1 MRILMSGST
10 GLVGTRLRE
19 IAEANGHEVIA
30 LVRRPVKG
38 DGERFWNP
46 GEGVLDP
53 TVFEGI
59 DVVVHLAGENIG
71 DGRWT
76 ETKKRRI
83 RDSRVQGTRLL
94 AEGIATRDT
103 PPRALVCASAI
114 GFYGDRGDEIL
125 TEESPPG
132 TGFLADVCQE
142 WESAADPARDKGL
155 RVVHVRLGMVLSSE
169 GGALPQMLLP
179 FKLGVGGV
187 VGSGRQYWSWI
198 TLPDAARVFL
208 LAVENEELAGPLNAV
223 APNPSTNYEFTKA
236 LGEVLNRPT
245 VLPAPAFAVKL
256 ALGELAEALI
266 LGSTRVLPRNLESK
280 EFSFL
285 HSDIEPALRAVLDR

>member
-10 GLVGTRLRE
+10 GLIGTRLRE

-30 LVRRPVKG
+30 LVRRPPKR
-38 DGERFWNP
+38 DSERFWNP

-53 TVFEGI
+53 SVFEGI
-59 DVVVHLAGENIG
+59 DTVVHLAGENIG
-71 DGRWT
+71 EGRWT
-76 ETKKRRI
+76 EAKKRRI
-83 RDSRVQGTRLL
+83 RDSRVLGTKLL
-94 AEGIATRDT
+94 AEGIATCEV
-103 PPRALVCASAI
+103 PPQTLVCASAI
-114 GFYGDRGDEIL
+114 GFYGDRGDEAL
-125 TEESPPG
+125 TEESSPG

-155 RVVHVRLGMVLSSE
+155 RVVHVRLGMVLASE

-179 FKLGVGGV
+179 FKLGVGGI

-208 LAVENEELAGPLNAV
+208 LAVEDDGLSGPLNAV
-223 APNPSTNYEFTKA
+223 APHPATNYEFTKA
-236 LGEVLNRPT
+236 LGQVLKRPT

-266 LGSTRVLPRNLESK
+266 LGSTRVLPRTLESK
-280 EFSFL
+280 GFSFL
-285 HSDIEPALRAVLDR
+285 HRDIEPALRAVLDR